1 MFLLV
6 AFFFHFIIA
15 TTAIIMQRF
24 IIIFA
29 ISLLG
34 FIFFFLQFFGMA
46 CSLWCVCSEINR
58 EKYSPQYILIPSIM
72 TLCISH
78 IHIFSI
84 YSQYFFLFFSY
95 SWLYT
100 EKNTNGAV
108 TVSRSNSIYA
118 RILGIKS
125 FKILLNSKEVKKTT
139 KIQRKQSI
147 RTIKRKNC
155 FFNEIH

>member
-125 FKILLNSKEVKKTT
+125 FKILLNRKEVKKNDQNT
-139 KIQRKQSI
+139 KK
-147 RTIKRKNC
+147 TEHTNNKTKKL
-155 FFNEIH
+155 FF